1 MYRCCKQKH
10 AITEDFDTNEDFVTK
25 DEGTILEALFLGIGK
40 ANKRVRTINIGGDE
54 AIPASVSSPSDLSL
68 REEVAPCLDEVS
80 LLCHVGDAPSLVAM
94 TGNQDNPKNTLGRI
108 DELEPLPTS
117 LDLITH
123 IGNLG

>member
-40 ANKRVRTINIGGDE
+40 TNKRVRTINIGGDE

-80 LLCHVGDAPSLVAM
+80 LFTTRKMVIVNIYYLYL
-94 TGNQDNPKNTLGRI
+94 K
-108 DELEPLPTS
+108 
-117 LDLITH
+117 
-123 IGNLG
+123 